1 MKIALHWRILI
12 GIVSGLIVGLGLN
25 LIIGEETIGAA
36 IGSKDFSIL
45 KVIYLVFDYMGQ
57 IFIRLL
63 KMMVVPL
70 VFASIYMAIVN
81 LENITEI
88 GKIGKK
94 TVGYYFLT
102 TALAVGMGIVVVN
115 IINPG
120 DVPQET
126 IDLLK
131 AKMDLPAK
139 VANASVG
146 DKSSVEIVLDT
157 LVGMI
162 PKNPFNAL
170 ANMKVL
176 QIIFF
181 SIFIALVAVNHQ
193 EKTKAL
199 SNVISSID
207 TIMQK
212 GVGLIMKVAPYFLFF
227 LVGGIF
233 MEIGLAV
240 LAPLAKYAV
249 TVLIGLGLHGFVTLP
264 ILVFLF
270 TKRNPYKLFRQMTTP
285 FLTAWATASSAAT
298 LPITMKTLEE
308 EVGVDPKVSNFVLPL
323 GATINMDGT
332 ALYESIAVIFIAGIL
347 GIDLSFGQQV
357 VIFITASL
365 AAMGAAAIPGA
376 GLVTMGIVLSA
387 VGMPLDAIG
396 IILAVDALLDQFRTA
411 INVWGDGTA
420 AFVINHTEGDTADSD
435 LDGTV
440 AID

>member
-12 GIVSGLIVGLGLN
+12 GIVAGLIFGLGMNFATGGQMDSGFLYG
-25 LIIGEETIGAA
+25 IKTF
-36 IGSKDFSIL
+36 FS
-45 KVIYLVFDYMGQ
+45 YMGE
-57 IFIRLL
+57 IFVRLL

-81 LENITEI
+81 LENIAEI

-94 TVGYYFLT
+94 TIGYYFLT

-115 IINPG
+115 IIQPG
-120 DVPQET
+120 NVDAQTVEK
-126 IDLLK
+126 LK
-131 AKMDLPAK
+131 AAMDIPAK
-139 VANASVG
+139 VAKASVG
-146 DKSSVEIVLDT
+146 EKNSVEIVVDT
-157 LVGMI
+157 IVGMI
-162 PKNPFNAL
+162 PKNPISAL
-170 ANMKVL
+170 ANTEVL
-176 QIIFF
+176 QVIFF
-181 SIFIALVAVNHQ
+181 AIFIALVSVNIPV
-193 EKTKAL
+193 KSKAFADM
-199 SNVISSID
+199 VSSVD
-207 TIMQK
+207 AIMQK
-212 GVGLIMKVAPYFLFF
+212 GVGFIMKIAPFFLFF

-233 MEIGLAV
+233 MKVGMDA
-240 LAPLAKYAV
+240 LAPLLKYAG

-264 ILVFLF
+264 LLVWIF
-270 TKRNPYKLFRQMTTP
+270 TKTNPYKLLRQMTTP
-285 FLTAWATASSAAT
+285 LLTAWATASSAAT
-298 LPITMKTLEE
+298 LPVTMRTLEE
-308 EVGVDPKVSNFVLPL
+308 EVGVNPKVSNFVLPL

-347 GIDLSFGQQV
+347 GIDLSFGDQI

-420 AFVINHTEGDTADSD
+420 SYVINHSEKDHLDGE

-440 AID
+440 TVE